1 MAMNQLG
8 NGLHEAKRHAGALTV
23 READL
28 ATRRR
33 LGATEE
39 RMLCAKGNLAI
50 TYAKL
55 ARFDEA
61 LSMRRDVYFGRLKL
75 NGEDNERT
83 LMAANN
89 YACSLVDLRCF
100 EEAKAL
106 LRKTMPVARRVL
118 GEGHEL
124 TLKMRWMYAQS
135 LYKDPA
141 ATLDYVREAVTTLE
155 DTERTARRVLGG
167 THPLTMQIEDLQQ
180 RSREVLSTHED
191 VGSISDAVGAL

>member
-1 MAMNQLG
+1 
-8 NGLHEAKRHAGALTV
+8 
-23 READL
+23 
-28 ATRRR
+28 
-33 LGATEE
+33 
-39 RMLCAKGNLAI
+39 MLCAKGNLAI

-106 LRKTMPVARRVL
+106 LRKTMPVAQRLL
-118 GEGHEL
+118 GEGNET
-124 TLKMRWMYAQS
+124 TLRMRWVYVGA
-135 LYKDPA
+135 LYEDPA
-141 ATLDYVREAVTTLE
+141 ATLEDLSEAVTTLE
-155 DTERTARRVLGG
+155 EMERTARRVLGG
-167 THPLTMQIEDLQQ
+167 SYPTTGVIE
-180 RSREVLSTHED
+180 RSLRKARAALSAREAS
-191 VGSISDAVGAL
+191 SITDAFAAMTPQDAQDDPSS